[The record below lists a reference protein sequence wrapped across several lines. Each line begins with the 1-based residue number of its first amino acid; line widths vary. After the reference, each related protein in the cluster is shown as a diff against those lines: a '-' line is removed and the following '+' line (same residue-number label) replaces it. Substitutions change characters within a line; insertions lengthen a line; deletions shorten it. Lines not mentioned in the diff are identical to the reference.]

1 MYIAV
6 AAAET
11 AGILD
16 DYVGFL
22 KATGKLHNFQT
33 QVANYMNIPE
43 GKDEIDINRGNLP
56 QICSLVLLNP
66 FPYKYVS

>member
-6 AAAET
+6 AAAEK

-16 DYVGFL
+16 DYIGFL
-22 KATGKLHNFQT
+22 TSMGGLHAFQT
-33 QVANYMNIPE
+33 QRANYMNIPE

-56 QICSLVLLNP
+56 KKYVLLLILNP
-66 FPYKYVS
+66 FPYR